1 MFFKFSKCVFLLT
14 VILST
19 ISFAQTWNM
28 VWDDEFNG
36 TEIDLSKWEHE
47 VNGQGGGN
55 NELQYYTAR
64 DTNSFIQDGK
74 LVIRALKE
82 TYTGPDGTRQYTSAR
97 LRTLHM
103 GDWKYGRFRIKA
115 KLPYGQGLWP
125 AIWMLPSDWVYGG
138 WPSSGEIDIMEL
150 LGQNNTKVYGTLHY
164 GGTWPNHVQSGS
176 YYVLP
181 SGNFSDDFH
190 VFEFTWL
197 PTANGDSVEMK
208 WYVDDVLYLTQTE
221 WWSSGGAYPAPFD
234 KKFHMLLNV
243 AVGGNWPGNPD
254 GTTTFPQTMEIDY
267 VRIYELGPTGVNDNS
282 GKSQIPEKYEL
293 KQNYPNPFNPD
304 TKITYGVPTQSN
316 VKINIYN
323 ILGQVVKEYAF
334 NSVSAGAHSVNFNA
348 SGLSSGVYVYEIQAN
363 STDNYSKYYSSKK
376 MIYLQ

>member
-1 MFFKFSKCVFLLT
+1 MFFRFSQYLCLSIIL
-14 VILST
+14 LST
-19 ISFAQTWNM
+19 ASFAQTWNM

-36 TEIDLSKWEHE
+36 TEIDQTKWQHE

-97 LRTLHM
+97 LRTLHK
-103 GDWKYGRFRIKA
+103 GDWKFGRFRIKA
-115 KLPYGQGLWP
+115 KLPFGQGLWP

-138 WPSSGEIDIMEL
+138 WAASGEIDIMEL
-150 LGQNNTKVYGTLHY
+150 LGQDNTKVYGTLHY
-164 GGTWPNHVQSGS
+164 GGTWPNNTHTGS

-190 VFEFTWL
+190 VFELTWL

-208 WYVDDVLYLTQTE
+208 WYVDDVLYLTQRD
-221 WWSSGGAYPAPFD
+221 WWSSGGSYPAPFD
-234 KKFHMLLNV
+234 KIFHMLLNV
-243 AVGGNWPGNPD
+243 AVGGNWPGSPD
-254 GTTTFPQTMEIDY
+254 STTTFPQTMEVDY
-267 VRIYELGPTGVNDNS
+267 VRVYELVPTGTKED
-282 GKSQIPEKYEL
+282 KSEIPENFEL
-293 KQNYPNPFNPD
+293 KQNYPNPFNPA
-304 TKITYGVPTQSN
+304 TKITYGLPTPSN
-316 VKINIYN
+316 VKLNIYN
-323 ILGQVVKEYAF
+323 MLGQMVKEYTF
-334 NSVSAGAHSVNFNA
+334 NSMSAGAHTVNFNA
-348 SGLSSGVYVYEIQAN
+348 SGLSSGVYVYELQAN
-363 STDNYSKYYSSKK
+363 SVENYTQYYSSKK